1 MNSRNRNPG
10 SPSTAPDAAKVSKT
24 SGEIAIYLDSYHDI
38 DEVVDKCWNLI
49 NQEINRL
56 GYGPV
61 EVQIHM
67 ALAEAIIN
75 ACKHGNRHNPNQP
88 IIFRWDFNHD
98 FTFEV
103 HDSGP
108 GFDYQNLPDPTRSE
122 RITADN
128 GRGIFIIRSMAHSVR
143 WRDQGRHLI
152 VCFRAP

>member
-1 MNSRNRNPG
+1 MSSHNHE
-10 SPSTAPDAAKVSKT
+10 SPPTAPGATKV
-24 SGEIAIYLDSYHDI
+24 SGEIAIYLDRFRDV
-38 DEVVDKCWNLI
+38 DEVVNKCWNMI
-49 NQEINRL
+49 KQEISRRD
-56 GYGPV
+56 YSPA

-88 IIFRWDFNHD
+88 IIFRWHFNHG

-103 HDSGP
+103 HDRGP

-122 RITADN
+122 LITAEN

-143 WRDQGRHLI
+143 WRDRGRHLI
-152 VCFRAP
+152 VSFRAP